1 MTREP
6 SGGACPLC
14 GGAKRPG
21 TTTFS
26 ADLGFGVIVVRQV
39 PALVCSQCG
48 ADWLDDATAAHIEQL
63 VEDAK
68 LKNSLVEVM
77 AYS

>member
-6 SGGACPLC
+6 SDSACPLC

-21 TTTFS
+21 KTTFS

-48 ADWLDDATAAHIEQL
+48 ADWIDDATAAHIERL

-68 LKNSLVEVM
+68 QKNSLVEVM
-77 AYS
+77 AYG